1 MSQIPGDLPA
11 GWAIRPLE
19 DCATRVRD
27 AVSPSAMED
36 TRYIG
41 LEHIGSGTLRLIG
54 HGSSSEVSSTKF
66 RFQTGDILFGKLR
79 PYLHKVT
86 RAPFDGICSTDI
98 FVVRSRHPCEQ
109 AFLYHCMSSADFVRH
124 ASASSEGT
132 KMPRARWSHLTT
144 YPMRLPPLPEQRRIS
159 AALDAIDHT
168 LHMATDAIDSTE
180 RLREALRHELL
191 TAGMPATE
199 RERERERERE

>member
-1 MSQIPGDLPA
+1 
-11 GWAIRPLE
+11 
-19 DCATRVRD
+19 
-27 AVSPSAMED
+27 MED

-86 RAPFDGICSTDI
+86 RAPFDGVCSTDI
-98 FVVRSRHPCEQ
+98 FVVRSRRPCEQ

-124 ASASSEGT
+124 ASAGSEGT

-168 LHMATDAIDSTE
+168 LFMATDAIASTE
-180 RLREALRHELL
+180 KLREALRHELL
-191 TAGMPATE
+191 TAGLPTPE
-199 RERERERERE
+199 RERERERERESRP